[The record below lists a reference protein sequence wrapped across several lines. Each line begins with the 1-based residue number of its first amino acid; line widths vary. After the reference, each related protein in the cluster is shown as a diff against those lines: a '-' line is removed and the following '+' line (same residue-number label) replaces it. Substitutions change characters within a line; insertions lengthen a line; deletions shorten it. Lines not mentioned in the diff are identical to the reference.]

1 MGTPTLDLSDYALW
15 SLLMMHNQKKAY
27 IYASI
32 AVLFW
37 STSASAFKICLDP
50 DHLDMSVPSLLFGA
64 SVASCIALFIH
75 LLVSRKLSLLK
86 TLSKRDYLYS
96 ALLGLLNPFLYYI
109 AVLKAYSLLPA
120 QQAQPLNFIWPLT
133 LVILSAPILK
143 QKIKRRDIIAILI
156 SFLGVLVISTK
167 GNPLSFK
174 LTDPVGVALA
184 TGSSIPWA
192 LFWIYNTKDNKDPAL
207 RMFLNFAFASAY
219 AFILLLILGKLK
231 TPSLSVV
238 LGAAYVGLIEMG
250 ITFLI
255 WLKALKLSKTTAH
268 VANLIYLVPFG
279 ALIVIYFVLDEQILP
294 ATIAGAILIVAGII
308 FQKLPTRLLPGTAR

>member
-1 MGTPTLDLSDYALW
+1 MQ
-15 SLLMMHNQKKAY
+15 NQKKAY

-50 DHLDMSVPSLLFGA
+50 DHLDMPVVSLLFGA
-64 SVASCIALFIH
+64 SIASCIVLFIH
-75 LLVSRKLSLLK
+75 LLASGKLSLLK
-86 TLSKRDYLYS
+86 ALSKRDYLHS
-96 ALLGLLNPFLYYI
+96 ALLALLNPFLYYI
-109 AVLKAYSLLPA
+109 AVLKAYSVLPA

-133 LVILSAPILK
+133 LVLLSAPILK

-156 SFLGVLVISTK
+156 SFFGVLVISTK

-192 LFWIYNTKDNKDPAL
+192 LFWIYNTKDKKDPAV

-219 AFILLLILGKLK
+219 VFVPLLLLGQLK
-231 TPSLSVV
+231 APTLN
-238 LGAAYVGLIEMG
+238 GAIGATYVGMIEMG

-255 WLKALKLSKTTAH
+255 WLKALRLSKTTAH

-279 ALIVIYFVLDEQILP
+279 ALIVIHFVLHEQILP

-308 FQKLPTRLLPGTAR
+308 FQKFPTRR

>member
-1 MGTPTLDLSDYALW
+1 MQ
-15 SLLMMHNQKKAY
+15 NQKKAY

-50 DHLDMSVPSLLFGA
+50 DHLDMPVISLLFGA
-64 SVASCIALFIH
+64 SIASSAVLFIH
-75 LLVSRKLSLLK
+75 LCLSGKLPLLK
-86 TLSKRDYLYS
+86 ALSKRDYLHS

-109 AVLKAYSLLPA
+109 AVLKAYSVLPA

-133 LVILSAPILK
+133 LVLLSAPILK
-143 QKIKRRDIIAILI
+143 QKIKRRDIIAIFI
-156 SFLGVLVISTK
+156 SFFGVLVISTK
-167 GNPLSFK
+167 GSPLSFK

-192 LFWIYNTKDNKDPAL
+192 LFWIYNAKDKRDPAV

-219 AFILLLILGKLK
+219 VFVPLLLLGQLK
-231 TPSLSVV
+231 APTLN
-238 LGAAYVGLIEMG
+238 GAIGATYVGLIEMG

-255 WLKALKLSKTTAH
+255 WLKALRLSKTTAH

-279 ALIVIYFVLDEQILP
+279 ALIVIHFVLHEQILP

-308 FQKLPTRLLPGTAR
+308 FQKLPTRR